1 MGRPLN
7 DKFFTLGDDGEG
19 GAFNPGN
26 KPGLQIRLT
35 IASYTGGPA
44 NDTNSYIIRQRSPE
58 RYEVTNGNE
67 TEVLRMINATGTA
80 PAGRCA
86 LRVLPF
92 EGGSTYVRTL
102 TSHHVKAWNG
112 TTYIWTHL
120 QNGNAADANGEVD
133 FSPTM
138 L

>member
-7 DKFFTLGDDGEG
+7 DKFFTLGDDGGE
-19 GAFNPGN
+19 AFTPGS

-35 IASYTGGPA
+35 IASYTGGPS
-44 NDTNSYIIRQRSPE
+44 NDPNSWIVRQRSPE
-58 RYEVTNGNE
+58 RYEVTNGDK
-67 TEVLRMINATGTA
+67 TEVLRMQNATGTVDT
-80 PAGRCA
+80 GRCA

-112 TTYIWTHL
+112 TVYIWTHL
-120 QNGNAADANGEVD
+120 QSGNPASENGEVD

-138 L
+138 V